1 MLAKMI
7 EILHTII
14 FLLILIPYLSN
25 NKQLLTYYYYF
36 LICIYLGWVIFDNQC
51 ILTILEYKLLNIK
64 KSKNN
69 EKSYLQYYFEKNFN
83 LKISS
88 KKLDLIFW
96 IVNYLAIIILTY
108 KLNKLN
114 IGIIWILL
122 HLNYLIYINK
132 KKK

>member
-132 KKK
+132 K